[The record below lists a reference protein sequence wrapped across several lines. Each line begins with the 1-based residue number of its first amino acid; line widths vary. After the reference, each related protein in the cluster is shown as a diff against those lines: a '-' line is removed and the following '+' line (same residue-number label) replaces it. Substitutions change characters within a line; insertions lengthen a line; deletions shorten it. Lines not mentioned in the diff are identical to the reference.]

1 MQADDT
7 GGASFVDIPPN
18 SGDNPAKMCAFR
30 STKILPQRPEWGGAQ
45 SGRSWT
51 DKIGQRN
58 RSITGEIVSISC
70 SISIA

>member
-30 STKILPQRPEWGGAQ
+30 STKILPQRPEWGGRKAAGRGLTRLAKGIDQ
-45 SGRSWT
+45 SRV
-51 DKIGQRN
+51 KLFLFHVQYQ
-58 RSITGEIVSISC
+58 
-70 SISIA
+70 

>member
-30 STKILPQRPEWGGAQ
+30 STKILPQRPEWGGGAK
-45 SGRSWT
+45 RPVV
-51 DKIGQRN
+51 D
-58 RSITGEIVSISC
+58 
-70 SISIA
+70 